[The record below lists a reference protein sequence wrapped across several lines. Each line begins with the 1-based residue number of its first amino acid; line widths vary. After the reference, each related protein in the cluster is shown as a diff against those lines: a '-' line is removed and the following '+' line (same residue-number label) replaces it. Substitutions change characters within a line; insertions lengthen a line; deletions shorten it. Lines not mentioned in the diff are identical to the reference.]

1 MRLDIN
7 LATHVYED
15 ARRFWLRW
23 GTGVA
28 LLGIVTL
35 GLLGLTISGWLNARL
50 DHQKMNELR
59 TQIAERD
66 RERMAAE
73 ALLNRPENRAM
84 RERSQYLNELIA
96 RKTFSWTQAIEGLE
110 KVMPPRVHLVS
121 IQPQL
126 NEDNQLSIKMVVA
139 GDSTER
145 AIELVKR
152 MEESRHF
159 RETRIEAQT
168 QMSQAGADS
177 VQTQIGALYVPSG
190 EQGAVRKMPDLREK
204 RKKLKIAIGVMVGVS
219 VVSVGVLVSPLVGST
234 ESRQQQL
241 NQLRAQL
248 TTKNRQVEP
257 LRGLDKKIPL
267 AMQQIDDFY
276 KTRFSAHDS
285 DVAETLGNLSKVTGV
300 KIETAKYKADDPEP
314 VGLRRVEIEASIKG
328 DYQPLMKFLNGLERS
343 KVFFIV
349 NSIGLATQNGPIQLE
364 MKLETYQKV
373 GS

>member
-1 MRLDIN
+1 
-7 LATHVYED
+7 
-15 ARRFWLRW
+15 
-23 GTGVA
+23 
-28 LLGIVTL
+28 
-35 GLLGLTISGWLNARL
+35 
-50 DHQKMNELR
+50 
-59 TQIAERD
+59 
-66 RERMAAE
+66 
-73 ALLNRPENRAM
+73 
-84 RERSQYLNELIA
+84 
-96 RKTFSWTQAIEGLE
+96 
-110 KVMPPRVHLVS
+110 
-121 IQPQL
+121 
-126 NEDNQLSIKMVVA
+126 
-139 GDSTER
+139 
-145 AIELVKR
+145 
-152 MEESRHF
+152 
-159 RETRIEAQT
+159 
-168 QMSQAGADS
+168 
-177 VQTQIGALYVPSG
+177 
-190 EQGAVRKMPDLREK
+190 MPDLREK

-241 NQLRAQL
+241 GQLRAQL
-248 TTKNRQVEP
+248 TTKNRQAEP